1 MLPKSLIEG
10 AAAEILQEIRG
21 WDTIEAPDKIWTI
34 RPTLQY
40 VVDAVLIMNAL
51 IVVRKGTLHSNII
64 GDLINDPDTTK
75 VK

>member
-1 MLPKSLIEG
+1 MLPKSLIEV
-10 AAAEILQEIRG
+10 AAAEILQEICG
-21 WDTIEAPDKIWTI
+21 WDTIEAPDKVWTV
-34 RPTLQY
+34 RHTVKY

-64 GDLINDPDTTK
+64 GDLVNDSNTTK

>member
-10 AAAEILQEIRG
+10 AAAEILQEICG
-21 WDTIEAPDKIWTI
+21 WDTIEAPDKVWTV
-34 RPTLQY
+34 RHTVKY

-64 GDLINDPDTTK
+64 GDLINDPNTTK
-75 VK
+75 VQ

>member
-10 AAAEILQEIRG
+10 AAAKILQEICG
-21 WDTIEAPDKIWTI
+21 WDTIEAPDKVWTVRHTI
-34 RPTLQY
+34 KY

-64 GDLINDPDTTK
+64 GDLVNDSNTAK
-75 VK
+75 VQ